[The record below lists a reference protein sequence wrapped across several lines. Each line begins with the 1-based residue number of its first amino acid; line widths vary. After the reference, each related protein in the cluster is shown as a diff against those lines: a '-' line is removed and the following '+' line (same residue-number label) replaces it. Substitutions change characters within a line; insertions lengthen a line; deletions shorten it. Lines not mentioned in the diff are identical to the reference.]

1 LKDIEK
7 EFKKRQKQIEDDQ
20 EFYINIIKEK
30 AEEIGGFRAL
40 SRHIGKGEVYITN
53 VLSRKH
59 LSQLQ
64 VTVSEI
70 IARQG
75 K

>member
-1 LKDIEK
+1 MKDIEK
-7 EFKKRQKQIEDDQ
+7 EFKKRQRQIEDDL
-20 EFYINIIKEK
+20 EFYVNIIKEK
-30 AEEIGGFRAL
+30 AEELGGYRAL
-40 SRHIGKGEVYITN
+40 SRYIGKGEVYITN

-64 VTVSEI
+64 ATVGEI

>member
-30 AEEIGGFRAL
+30 AEELGGYRAL
-40 SRHIGKGEVYITN
+40 SRYIGKGEVYITN

-59 LSQLQ
+59 LKQLQ
-64 VTVSEI
+64 ATVSEI

>member
-1 LKDIEK
+1 MKDIEK
-7 EFKKRQKQIEDDQ
+7 EFKRRQQQIENDL
-20 EFYINIIKEK
+20 EFYVVIIKEK
-30 AEEIGGFRAL
+30 AEELGGYRAL
-40 SRHIGKGEVYITN
+40 SRYIGKGEVYITN

-64 VTVSEI
+64 ATVSEI

>member
-1 LKDIEK
+1 LDIEK
-7 EFKKRQKQIEDDQ
+7 EFKKRQNQIKDDQ

-30 AEEIGGFRAL
+30 AKEFGGYRAL
-40 SRHIGKGEVYITN
+40 SRYLGKGEVYITN

-59 LSQLQ
+59 IQQLQ
-64 VTVSEI
+64 AVVGEI
-70 IARQG
+70 IAKQE